1 MHTYTL
7 QVTGTKAYQQK
18 KRNKKKIQ
26 HTGSHGEGTKAY
38 EQPDVPV
45 QLFDVSF
52 FFLPRYLANVIQ
64 IPIFQEKN
72 CLRSPISLISSGLSN
87 FAVSLFTY
95 YLYDSTTYLL
105 YLIYYWWLYQGQ
117 CHQGLF
123 LLAVSG
129 SLFVASRL
137 TLFAVS
143 FLLFCSF
150 LPCATIFY
158 HLHTLL
164 SDIPMNLPIAL
175 ILV

>member
-1 MHTYTL
+1 MRACTHTHCKSRA
-7 QVTGTKAYQQK
+7 QRHIIMIK
-18 KRNKKKIQ
+18 KKKIQ

-95 YLYDSTTYLL
+95 YLYESTTYLL
-105 YLIYYWWLYQGQ
+105 YLIYYW
-117 CHQGLF
+117 
-123 LLAVSG
+123 
-129 SLFVASRL
+129 L
-137 TLFAVS
+137 TLSGAVPSRVVPFGGFWVS
-143 FLLFCSF
+143 FCGF
-150 LPCATIFY
+150 
-158 HLHTLL
+158 
-164 SDIPMNLPIAL
+164 
-175 ILV
+175 